1 MKNIERRI
9 VAGQLQTRAAAEGE
23 TRTLSGL
30 AAVFGRET
38 VIGSWFRE
46 VIAPGAFTESIAQ
59 DDVRALF
66 NHDPNLVLGRN
77 TSGTLTLSEDEDGLR
92 YDVTPPDTTY
102 ARDLMVVVDRGDV
115 SQSSFGFEVP
125 DDGDEWNYDETKEG
139 KLPLRTITKAR
150 LWDVSP
156 VTYPAYTDTTV
167 SARAQ
172 QKAGG
177 AADAHLVAAA
187 ALSAQLDAIA
197 RARSRLRA
205 ELDLMDV
212 D

>member
-1 MKNIERRI
+1 MILERRI
-9 VAGQLQTRAAAEGE
+9 VNGRLEARGAGE

-38 VIGSWFRE
+38 VIGPWFRE
-46 VIAPGAFTESIAQ
+46 VIQPGAFTESIAQ

-77 TSGTLTLSEDEDGLR
+77 VSGTLTLSEDADGLR

-115 SQSSFGFEVP
+115 SQSSFAFEVP
-125 DDGDEWNYDETKEG
+125 DGGDEWNYDELKAG

-150 LWDVSP
+150 LYDVSP

-172 QKAGG
+172 QMAGP
-177 AADAHLVAAA
+177 AAA
-187 ALSAQLDAIA
+187 ADRLAAAQAVDGA
-197 RARSRLRA
+197 RVAALVRARA
-205 ELDLMDV
+205 ELDVLDV